1 MARKEVSL
9 RLGYPCSNLTLGI
22 SASRTFRLA
31 SYSDERLIETVD
43 ANLHALE
50 AILAWNLE
58 HDIRFFRI
66 SSTTVPFASHP
77 VMSVNWQEHFS
88 DHLRRIGAYIRA
100 HDIRINVHPGQYI
113 LLNSPREDVVERSIA
128 ELAYHAELLD
138 LLHLDTTHKIQI
150 HTGGV
155 YGDRDA
161 ATESFIVRYGEL
173 PDMIRARL
181 VIENDERQFSLAD
194 NVRIHEATGIP
205 LLFDTFHHQL
215 FNHGES
221 LEKALAVAMPTW
233 QGHGDPMIDY
243 SSQHRE
249 RQPGAHTMSI
259 DLDDFAP
266 LARLLR
272 GQDVDVMFEIKDKE
286 ASVLAAKVY
295 LGHEETELT
304 EARIRG

>member
-1 MARKEVSL
+1 MRKKVSL
-9 RLGYPCSNLTLGI
+9 RLGYPCSNLTPGI
-22 SASRTFRLA
+22 SASRTFRLS

-50 AILAWNLE
+50 AILAWNLQ

-77 VMSVNWQEHFS
+77 IMSVNWQNHFS
-88 DHLRRIGAYIRA
+88 DHLRRIGPYMMA
-100 HDIRINVHPGQYI
+100 HDMRVNVHPGQYI
-113 LLNSPREDVVERSIA
+113 LLNSPREDVVERSVA
-128 ELAYHAELLD
+128 ELAYHADLLD
-138 LLHLDTTHKIQI
+138 LLRLDTAHKIQI

-161 ATESFIVRYGEL
+161 ATDRFIARYRKL
-173 PDMIRARL
+173 PETIRARL

-194 NVRIHEATGIP
+194 NIRIHEATGIP
-205 LLFDTFHHQL
+205 LLFDTFHHHL

-221 LEKALAVAMPTW
+221 LETALATAMPTW
-233 QGHGDPMIDY
+233 RGHGDPMIDY

-266 LARLLR
+266 LATLLGGR
-272 GQDVDVMFEIKDKE
+272 NVDVMFEIKDKE
-286 ASVLAAKVY
+286 ASVLAAKAY
-295 LGHEETELT
+295 LSQEVTEPSTASL
-304 EARIRG
+304 AG